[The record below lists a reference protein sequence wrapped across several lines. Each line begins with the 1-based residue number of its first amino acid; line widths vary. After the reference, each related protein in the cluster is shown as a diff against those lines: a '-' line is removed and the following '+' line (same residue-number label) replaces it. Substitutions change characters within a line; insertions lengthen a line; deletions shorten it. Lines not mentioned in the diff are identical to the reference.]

1 MITARL
7 EHGRVMTMPDREKVI
22 GGLAACTGE
31 TNDCAGHT
39 CPYWDFD
46 DSVVDHGCRI
56 QMELDALALV
66 KKQQEQIDR
75 LIEENASN
83 AEMAEG
89 LKELLKEQQ
98 HKIWELTEINEY
110 LDDVKKDQEH
120 QIDVLK
126 EQFDKDIIVLIKL
139 FFQYINLMN

>member
-1 MITARL
+1 M
-7 EHGRVMTMPDREKVI
+7 DREKVI

-56 QMELDALALV
+56 QMELDALAML
-66 KKQQEQIDR
+66 KEQQEQIDR

-89 LKELLKEQQ
+89 LKELLKEQEAVEPKTEPSAKGYWYTCGVCGWWLFEVRDTV
-98 HKIWELTEINEY
+98 HFDVRKRIRFCPSCGRAVKWE
-110 LDDVKKDQEH
+110 
-120 QIDVLK
+120 
-126 EQFDKDIIVLIKL
+126 
-139 FFQYINLMN
+139 